1 MNPVNIFSPDIRR
14 ADYERAF
21 HFLMNKG
28 AVNRADEL
36 ILNPATLRL
45 EAVLTASQNQ
55 YTFELRSSG
64 NSDGALERKLNQ
76 NDLFFMTDLAL
87 CIRQQDTSTTPE
99 QQGNFPLFTYPDV
112 ENFPGVTAGVTEAES
127 LETIYN
133 GELSFYTKPVERISK
148 LITNHFRYVPEKQV
162 VPAPSGT
169 TLIGQTVANLA
180 GYGPGF
186 EERGFM
192 RVNPNLILDGYDS
205 NEITLT
211 LGAGDSS
218 VIAGGVDSG
227 GSPVNTSNRVVL
239 LLHGFEA
246 KNLAQK
252 MARHYTAM

>member
-1 MNPVNIFSPDIRR
+1 MQPFNIFSPDVRR

-21 HFLMNKG
+21 QFLARNG
-28 AVNRADEL
+28 AVSKPDEL

-45 EAVLTASQNQ
+45 EKVLSASNNQ

-64 NSDGALERKLNQ
+64 NGDGALERKLNQ
-76 NDLFFMTDLAL
+76 NDLFFLTDIAL

-99 QQGNFPLFTYPDV
+99 QQANFPLFTYPDV
-112 ENFPGVTAGVTEAES
+112 ENFPGVAGGVAEAAC

-148 LITNHFRYVPEKQV
+148 LLTNHFRYVPQKQV
-162 VPAPSGT
+162 LPAPSGT

-180 GYGPGF
+180 EYGPTM
-186 EERGFM
+186 EARGFM

-211 LGAGDSS
+211 LGAGDTS
-218 VIAGGVDSG
+218 VIAGGVDAG
-227 GSPVNTSNRVVL
+227 GSSVNTSNKVVL